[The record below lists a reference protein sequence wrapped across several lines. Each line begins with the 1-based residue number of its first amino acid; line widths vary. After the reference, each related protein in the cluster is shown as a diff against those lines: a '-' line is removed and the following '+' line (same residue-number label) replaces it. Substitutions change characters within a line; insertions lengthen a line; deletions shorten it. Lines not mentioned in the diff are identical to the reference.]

1 MINSG
6 HAVLVVYKSY
16 KMRLL
21 GIYIDQANTRSF
33 IRKTLKDSWYPFYEN
48 ICYPPTSENIKLCFK
63 SEVPDLY
70 EIKSTVNSKLKVSMS
85 CIVGKNGSGKSTLLD
100 IMFAIINNF
109 ASTHLK
115 RMVRSYGVT
124 LHGAVGVYA
133 SLFYEFDGTIY
144 ELRCEGTRTDLY
156 RGNQVI
162 SGQDDK
168 YKAIL
173 LHHHFFYTI
182 ALNYSLYSFNKKDY
196 QCPEDKS
203 INGNWI
209 EGLFHK
215 NDAYLTPMSLNPF
228 RNDGNIDINKE
239 NGLALQR
246 LSALALYFDS
256 KGRNFIPGYK
266 AVKLR
271 YKLIPDFEKT
281 IYNKFATW
289 EESAKCHSLYEEFK
303 EAYESSVP
311 EKYSLAPELFNDII
325 SYMAYKTLKIGL
337 TYADYKL
344 ALIGKPLD
352 IYLEKIADDDSHI
365 TYKLRQCKAF
375 AENSIYDRTSGEH
388 EIKLEDIHG
397 NQPISSYEKAFSL
410 LLPPFYDV
418 DVVFEKCDEETKHN
432 FGDDFTFTSMSSGER
447 QLMYSLSSI
456 LYHIQNLESVNGDTF
471 RIFYKHIN
479 LVLDEVELYS
489 HPEYQRTFIADLL
502 DRLSWLDI
510 TYPIESVNILLVTHS
525 PFILSDIPKNNILY
539 LKNGKTEKETGA
551 FVNPLGANVNDILH
565 QSFFLE
571 NGFMGK
577 HIQNKIESLVDF
589 LKSQQYENKEW
600 NLGKAE
606 KFISLLG
613 DEVVVKQLRVL
624 LVRKRR
630 QDKTSYRGWL
640 LDELERL
647 EEDKQ

>member
-1 MINSG
+1 M
-6 HAVLVVYKSY
+6 
-16 KMRLL
+16 
-21 GIYIDQANTRSF
+21 
-33 IRKTLKDSWYPFYEN
+33 
-48 ICYPPTSENIKLCFK
+48 
-63 SEVPDLY
+63 
-70 EIKSTVNSKLKVSMS
+70 
-85 CIVGKNGSGKSTLLD
+85 
-100 IMFAIINNF
+100 
-109 ASTHLK
+109 
-115 RMVRSYGVT
+115 
-124 LHGAVGVYA
+124 
-133 SLFYEFDGTIY
+133 
-144 ELRCEGTRTDLY
+144 
-156 RGNQVI
+156 
-162 SGQDDK
+162 
-168 YKAIL
+168 
-173 LHHHFFYTI
+173 
-182 ALNYSLYSFNKKDY
+182 NYSLYSFNKKDY

>member
-16 KMRLL
+16 IMRLL

-168 YKAIL
+168 YKAI

-577 HIQNKIESLVDF
+577 HIQDKIESLVDF

-624 LVRKRR
+624 LARKRR
-630 QDKTSYRGWL
+630 QDKTSYRSWL

>member
-16 KMRLL
+16 IMRLL

-173 LHHHFFYTI
+173 HHHFFYTI

-196 QCPEDKS
+196 QCPGDKS

-239 NGLALQR
+239 KGLALQR

-471 RIFYKHIN
+471 RISYKHIN

-577 HIQNKIESLVDF
+577 HIQDKIESLVDF

-624 LVRKRR
+624 LARKRR
-630 QDKTSYRGWL
+630 QDKTSYRSWL

>member
-16 KMRLL
+16 IMRLL

-168 YKAIL
+168 YKTI

-577 HIQNKIESLVDF
+577 HIQDKIESLVDF

-624 LVRKRR
+624 LARKRR
-630 QDKTSYRGWL
+630 QDKTSYRSWL

>member
-1 MINSG
+1 
-6 HAVLVVYKSY
+6 
-16 KMRLL
+16 MRLL
-21 GIYIDQANTRSF
+21 GIYIDQENISSF
-33 IRKTLKDSWYPFYEN
+33 IRKTLKESWYPFYGN
-48 ICYPPTSENIKLCFK
+48 INYPPTSESIKPCF
-63 SEVPDLY
+63 ETEFPDLY
-70 EIKSTVNSKLKVSMS
+70 EIKSSVNSKLKVSLS

-115 RMVRSYGVT
+115 QMVKSYGVR
-124 LHGAVGVYA
+124 LHGAAGVYA
-133 SLFYEFDGTIY
+133 SLFYEFDGTVY
-144 ELRCEGTRTDLY
+144 ELRCKDARTDLY
-156 RGNQVI
+156 RDGQVI
-162 SGQDDK
+162 SGQDHK

-173 LHHHFFYTI
+173 HNHFFYTI

-196 QCPEDKS
+196 QCPDDKS

-209 EGLFHK
+209 DGLFHK

-228 RNDGNIDINKE
+228 RNGGNIDINKE
-239 NGLALQR
+239 SGLALQR
-246 LSALALYFDS
+246 LSALALFFDS

-271 YKLIPDFEKT
+271 YRLIPDFEKT

-289 EESAKCHSLYEEFK
+289 EESAKYHPLYEEFK
-303 EAYESSVP
+303 EAYESSILGN
-311 EKYSLAPELFNDII
+311 YSLESEFFNDAI

-337 TYADYKL
+337 TYADYKQ
-344 ALIGKPLD
+344 ALNGKPLD

-365 TYKLRQCKAF
+365 TYKLRQCKSF
-375 AENSIYDRTSGEH
+375 VENSIYDRTSGEH
-388 EIKLEDIHG
+388 EIKLGEIHG

-410 LLPPFYDV
+410 LPPPFYDV
-418 DVVFEKCDEETKHN
+418 DVVFEKCDEETKLS

-471 RIFYKHIN
+471 RISYKHIN

-489 HPEYQRTFIADLL
+489 HPEYQRTFIADLM

-539 LKNGKTEKETGA
+539 LRNGKTEKETKE

-577 HIQNKIESLVDF
+577 HVQNKIESLVDF
-589 LKSQQYENKEW
+589 LKSQQYEDKGW
-600 NLGKAE
+600 NLCKVE
-606 KFISLLG
+606 NFINLLG
-613 DEVVVKQLRVL
+613 DEVIVRQLRVL
-624 LVRKRR
+624 LARKRR
-630 QDKTSYRGWL
+630 QDKISYRSWL

-647 EEDKQ
+647 EEDEQ

>member
-1 MINSG
+1 
-6 HAVLVVYKSY
+6 
-16 KMRLL
+16 MRLL
-21 GIYIDQANTRSF
+21 GIYIDQEHISSF
-33 IRKTLKDSWYPFYEN
+33 IRKTLKDSWYPFYGN
-48 ICYPPTSENIKLCFK
+48 IDYPLTAEGIKPCFEK
-63 SEVPDLY
+63 EIPDLY
-70 EIKSTVNSKLKVSMS
+70 EIKSSVNSKLKVSLS

-115 RMVRSYGVT
+115 QMVRSYGVR

-133 SLFYEFDGTIY
+133 SLFYELDGTVY
-144 ELRCEGTRTDLY
+144 ELRSKDTRTDLY
-156 RGNQVI
+156 RGGQVI
-162 SGQDDK
+162 SGQDHK
-168 YKAIL
+168 YKAI

-196 QCPEDKS
+196 QCPNDKS

-209 EGLFHK
+209 DGLFHK

-239 NGLALQR
+239 SGLALQR
-246 LSALALYFDS
+246 LSALALFFDS
-256 KGRNFIPGYK
+256 KGRNLIPGYK

-271 YKLIPDFEKT
+271 YKLRPNFEKT
-281 IYNKFATW
+281 IIGKFSTW
-289 EESAKCHSLYEEFK
+289 DAPSRCRSLYEEFK
-303 EAYESSVP
+303 EAYESSILGN
-311 EKYSLAPELFNDII
+311 YSLESEFFNNAI

-337 TYADYKL
+337 TYADYKQ
-344 ALIGKPLD
+344 ALNGKPLD

-365 TYKLRQCKAF
+365 TYKLRQCKSF
-375 AENSIYDRTSGEH
+375 VENSIYDRTSGEH
-388 EIKLEDIHG
+388 EIKLREIHG

-410 LLPPFYDV
+410 LPPPFYDV
-418 DVVFEKCDEETKHN
+418 DVVFEKCDEETKFS

-471 RIFYKHIN
+471 RISYKHIN

-489 HPEYQRTFIADLL
+489 HPEYQRTFINDLL

-539 LKNGKTEKETGA
+539 LKNGKT
-551 FVNPLGANVNDILH
+551 
-565 QSFFLE
+565 
-571 NGFMGK
+571 
-577 HIQNKIESLVDF
+577 
-589 LKSQQYENKEW
+589 
-600 NLGKAE
+600 
-606 KFISLLG
+606 
-613 DEVVVKQLRVL
+613 
-624 LVRKRR
+624 
-630 QDKTSYRGWL
+630 
-640 LDELERL
+640 
-647 EEDKQ
+647 

>member
-1 MINSG
+1 
-6 HAVLVVYKSY
+6 
-16 KMRLL
+16 MRLF
-21 GIYIDQANTRSF
+21 GIYIDQANTSPF
-33 IRKTLKDSWYPFYEN
+33 IRKTLKDNWYPFYGN
-48 ICYPPTSENIKLCFK
+48 ISYPPTSDSIKSCFE
-63 SEVPDLY
+63 SEVPNLY
-70 EIKSTVNSKLKVSMS
+70 KIKSSVNSKLKVSLS

-115 RMVRSYGVT
+115 QMVRSYGVR
-124 LHGAVGVYA
+124 LHGSVGVYA

-144 ELRCEGTRTDLY
+144 ELRCKDTRADLY
-156 RGNQVI
+156 RNNQVI
-162 SGQDDK
+162 HGQDQK

-173 LHHHFFYTI
+173 HNHFFYTI

-196 QCPEDKS
+196 QCPDDKS

-209 EGLFHK
+209 DGLFHK

-239 NGLALQR
+239 SGLALQR
-246 LSALALYFDS
+246 LSALALFFDS

-271 YKLIPDFEKT
+271 YKLRPNFEKT
-281 IYNKFATW
+281 IIGKFSTW
-289 EESAKCHSLYEEFK
+289 DAPSRCRSLYEEFK
-303 EAYESSVP
+303 EAYESSILGN
-311 EKYSLAPELFNDII
+311 YSLESEFFNNAI

-337 TYADYKL
+337 TYADYKQ
-344 ALIGKPLD
+344 ALNGKPLD

-365 TYKLRQCKAF
+365 TYKLRQCKSF
-375 AENSIYDRTSGEH
+375 VENSIYDRTSGEH
-388 EIKLEDIHG
+388 EIKLGDIHG

-410 LLPPFYDV
+410 LPPPFYDV
-418 DVVFEKCDEETKHN
+418 DVVFEKCDEETKLS

-471 RIFYKHIN
+471 RISYKHIN

-539 LKNGKTEKETGA
+539 LRNGKTEKETKE

-589 LKSQQYENKEW
+589 LKSQQAGNEEW
-600 NLGKAE
+600 NLDKAE
-606 KFISLLG
+606 KFVGLLG
-613 DEVVVKQLRVL
+613 DEVIVKQLRVL
-624 LVRKRR
+624 LARKRR
-630 QDKTSYRGWL
+630 QDKTSYRSWL

>member
-48 ICYPPTSENIKLCFK
+48 ISYPPTSENIKLCFK

-115 RMVRSYGVT
+115 RMVRSYGVR
-124 LHGAVGVYA
+124 LYGAVGVYA

-173 LHHHFFYTI
+173 HHHFFYTI

-196 QCPEDKS
+196 QCPDDKR

-209 EGLFHK
+209 DGLFHK

-228 RNDGNIDINKE
+228 RNNGNIDINKE

-256 KGRNFIPGYK
+256 KGKNFIPGYK
-266 AVKLR
+266 AAKLR
-271 YKLIPDFEKT
+271 YRLRSNYEKSLIS
-281 IYNKFATW
+281 KFAAW
-289 EESAKCHSLYEEFK
+289 KEPSNFESLYFAFK
-303 EAYESSVP
+303 DAYASYGLDRV
-311 EKYSLAPELFNDII
+311 KLGDELFNDVV

-337 TYADYKL
+337 TYADYKREMTS
-344 ALIGKPLD
+344 D
-352 IYLEKIADDDSHI
+352 RVDMYLEKIADDDSHI
-365 TYKLRQCKAF
+365 TYKLRQCKSF

-471 RIFYKHIN
+471 RISYKHIN

-577 HIQNKIESLVDF
+577 HIQDKIESLVDF

-624 LVRKRR
+624 LARKRR
-630 QDKTSYRGWL
+630 QDKTSYRSWL

>member
-1 MINSG
+1 
-6 HAVLVVYKSY
+6 
-16 KMRLL
+16 MRLL
-21 GIYIDQANTRSF
+21 GIYIDQTNTSPF
-33 IRKTLKDSWYPFYEN
+33 IRKTLKDSWYSFYGN
-48 ICYPPTSENIKLCFK
+48 ISYSPTSDSIKSCFE

-70 EIKSTVNSKLKVSMS
+70 EIKSSVNSKLKVSLS

-109 ASTHLK
+109 ASTHLEQ
-115 RMVRSYGVT
+115 MVRSYGVR
-124 LHGAVGVYA
+124 LHKAVGVYA
-133 SLFYEFDGTIY
+133 SLFYEIDGTIY
-144 ELRCEGTRTDLY
+144 ELRCEDTRTDLY
-156 RGNQVI
+156 RDNQVI
-162 SGQDDK
+162 SGQDQK
-168 YKAIL
+168 YREIL
-173 LHHHFFYTI
+173 HKHFFYTI

-196 QCPEDKS
+196 QCQKDKR

-209 EGLFHK
+209 DGLFHK
-215 NDAYLTPMSLNPF
+215 NDAYLTPISLNPF
-228 RNDGNIDINKE
+228 RNDGNIDINRE

-246 LSALALYFDS
+246 LSALALFFDS

-271 YKLIPDFEKT
+271 YKLIPDFEKS
-281 IYNKFATW
+281 IISKFAAW
-289 EESAKCHSLYEEFK
+289 DEPAKFRSLYDDFK
-303 EAYESSVP
+303 TAYKFSISSRTT
-311 EKYSLAPELFNDII
+311 LTPELFNDVV
-325 SYMAYKTLKIGL
+325 SYMAYKALKIGL
-337 TYADYKL
+337 TYADYKREM
-344 ALIGKPLD
+344 ASD
-352 IYLEKIADDDSHI
+352 WVDVYLEKIADDDSHI

-388 EIKLEDIHG
+388 EIELEDIHG

-410 LLPPFYDV
+410 LPPPFYDI
-418 DVVFEKCDEETKHN
+418 DVVFEKCEEETKHV

-456 LYHIQNLESVNGDTF
+456 LYHIQNLVSVNDDTF
-471 RIFYKHIN
+471 RISYKHIN

-510 TYPIESVNILLVTHS
+510 TYPVESVNILLVTHS

-539 LKNGKTEKETGA
+539 LKNGKTVEETKA

-589 LKSQQYENKEW
+589 LKSQQVEHEEW
-600 NLGKAE
+600 DLDKAE

-613 DEVVVKQLRVL
+613 DEVIVKQLRIL
-624 LVRKRR
+624 LARKRR
-630 QDKTSYRGWL
+630 LDKTSYRVWL
-640 LDELERL
+640 QHELERL
-647 EEDKQ
+647 EEDEQ

>member
-1 MINSG
+1 
-6 HAVLVVYKSY
+6 
-16 KMRLL
+16 MRLL
-21 GIYIDQANTRSF
+21 GIYIDQEHISPF
-33 IRKTLKDSWYPFYEN
+33 IRKTLKDSWYPFYGN
-48 ICYPPTSENIKLCFK
+48 ISDPPTSESIKPCF
-63 SEVPDLY
+63 ETEIPDLY
-70 EIKSTVNSKLKVSMS
+70 EIKSSVNSKLTVSLS

-115 RMVRSYGVT
+115 QMVRSYGVR
-124 LHGAVGVYA
+124 LHGAAGVYA
-133 SLFYEFDGTIY
+133 SLFYELDGTIY
-144 ELRCEGTRTDLY
+144 ELRCKDTRTDLY
-156 RGNQVI
+156 RANQVI
-162 SGQDDK
+162 SGQDHK
-168 YKAIL
+168 YKAI

-196 QCPEDKS
+196 QCPEDKR

-209 EGLFHK
+209 DGLFHK

-239 NGLALQR
+239 SGLALQR
-246 LSALALYFDS
+246 LSALALFFDS

-271 YKLIPDFEKT
+271 YRLIPDFEKS

-289 EESAKCHSLYEEFK
+289 DKAARYHSIYGELK
-303 EAYESSVP
+303 EAYQSSVTGRD
-311 EKYSLAPELFNDII
+311 SLDSELFNDVI
-325 SYMAYKTLKIGL
+325 SYMAYKALKIGL
-337 TYADYKL
+337 IYADYKEEL
-344 ALIGKPLD
+344 KHDRLD
-352 IYLEKIADDDSHI
+352 IYLQKIADDDSHI

-375 AENSIYDRTSGEH
+375 AENTIYERTSGEH

-410 LLPPFYDV
+410 LPPPFYEI
-418 DVVFEKCDEETKHN
+418 DVVFEKCEEETRHG

-447 QLMYSLSSI
+447 QLMYSLNSI

-471 RIFYKHIN
+471 RISYKHIN

-539 LKNGKTEKETGA
+539 LKDGKAVEETKE

-577 HIQNKIESLVDF
+577 HIQNKIESLVNF
-589 LKSQQYENKEW
+589 LKSQQCENEEW
-600 NLGKAE
+600 NLGKVE

-613 DEVVVKQLRVL
+613 DEVIVKQLRVL
-624 LVRKRR
+624 LARKRK
-630 QDKTSYRGWL
+630 QDKTSYRSWL

-647 EEDKQ
+647 EEDEQ

>member
-1 MINSG
+1 
-6 HAVLVVYKSY
+6 
-16 KMRLL
+16 MRLL
-21 GIYIDQANTRSF
+21 GIYIDQANTSPF
-33 IRKTLKDSWYPFYEN
+33 IRKTLKDNWYPFGGN
-48 ICYPPTSENIKLCFK
+48 ISYPPTLDSIKSCFE
-63 SEVPDLY
+63 SEVLDLY
-70 EIKSTVNSKLKVSMS
+70 EIKSSVNSKLKVSLS

-100 IMFAIINNF
+100 IMYAIINNF

-115 RMVRSYGVT
+115 QMVRSYGVR
-124 LHGAVGVYA
+124 LHRAVGVYA

-144 ELRCEGTRTDLY
+144 ELRCEDTRTDLY
-156 RGNQVI
+156 RNNQVI
-162 SGQDDK
+162 SGQDQK

-173 LHHHFFYTI
+173 HNHFFYTI

-196 QCPEDKS
+196 QCPEEKR

-209 EGLFHK
+209 DGLFHK

-228 RNDGNIDINKE
+228 RNDGNIDINME

-246 LSALALYFDS
+246 LSALTLFFDS

-281 IYNKFATW
+281 IYDKFATW
-289 EESAKCHSLYEEFK
+289 DRTASYHSLYEELK
-303 EAYESSVP
+303 EACQSSVLGRDP
-311 EKYSLAPELFNDII
+311 LDSELFNDVV
-325 SYMAYKTLKIGL
+325 SYMAYKALKIGL
-337 TYADYKL
+337 IYADYKEDL
-344 ALIGKPLD
+344 KHDRLD
-352 IYLEKIADDDSHI
+352 IYLQKIADDDSHI

-388 EIKLEDIHG
+388 EIELEDIHG

-410 LLPPFYDV
+410 LPPPFYDI
-418 DVVFEKCDEETKHN
+418 DVVFEKCEEETKHG

-456 LYHIQNLESVNGDTF
+456 LYHIQNLTSVNDDTF
-471 RIFYKHIN
+471 RISYKHIN

-489 HPEYQRTFIADLL
+489 HPEYQRIFIANLL

-539 LKNGKTEKETGA
+539 LKNGKAVEETKE

-589 LKSQQYENKEW
+589 LKSQQVECKAW
-600 NLGKAE
+600 NLGKVE
-606 KFISLLG
+606 KYISLLG
-613 DEVVVKQLRVL
+613 DEVIVKQLRIL
-624 LVRKRR
+624 LARKRKL
-630 QDKTSYRGWL
+630 DKTSYRSWL

-647 EEDKQ
+647 EEDEQ

>member
-16 KMRLL
+16 IMRLL

-168 YKAIL
+168 YKTI

-577 HIQNKIESLVDF
+577 HIQDKIESLVDF

>member
-16 KMRLL
+16 IMRLL

-173 LHHHFFYTI
+173 HHHFFYTI

-246 LSALALYFDS
+246 LSALVLYFDS

>member
-16 KMRLL
+16 IMRLL

-168 YKAIL
+168 YKTI

-577 HIQNKIESLVDF
+577 HIQDKIESLVDF

-630 QDKTSYRGWL
+630 QDKTSYRSWL

>member
-16 KMRLL
+16 IMRLL

-173 LHHHFFYTI
+173 HHHFFYTI

-239 NGLALQR
+239 KGLALQR

-471 RIFYKHIN
+471 RISYKHIN

-577 HIQNKIESLVDF
+577 HIQDKIESLVDF

-624 LVRKRR
+624 LARKRR
-630 QDKTSYRGWL
+630 QDKTSYRSWL